1 MAKYREIYLKL
12 AKQIVNGELAPGT
25 RLLSSAEL
33 AQAENISYITAHKV
47 YELLCRNNMVDA
59 RRGQGFFVRK
69 TSESV
74 YQFTD
79 TLSVGKIGMLLSMV
93 DRSYS
98 DFYHKLVLRLLNSG
112 SAPTALGYSWMM
124 EEFSCEKAEKV
135 LLSFAAS
142 GIETLI
148 IRGDAHFP
156 YKALWKVRNAF
167 KKIIFVKFYNGEM
180 AFEGASKVL
189 FDMRKAGSLAAG
201 HLLENNFRN
210 LVFLTQEPA
219 KEEIRRKHGVSSR
232 LFDMDILDGIE
243 DACKANGVDFYHTG
257 RIIASNMPYHERE
270 NQVKKEINDAL
281 DAGCNGFV
289 CMNDIR
295 ALSVYQ
301 VAAERGLVIN
311 KDIGIVSHFNTSLCE
326 SLTPKLSSVD
336 MNIPTLIEAV
346 SDAVTAP
353 VNNTVLY
360 VEPKLIKRK

>member
-12 AKQIVNGELAPGT
+12 AKQIVNGELAYGT

-33 AQAENISYITAHKV
+33 AKAENISYITAHKV
-47 YELLCRNNMVDA
+47 YELLRRNNMVEA
-59 RRGQGFFVRK
+59 RRGQGFFVRQPGSK
-69 TSESV
+69 IF
-74 YQFTD
+74 QFTD
-79 TLSVGKIGMLLSMV
+79 TLSVGKIGLLLSLV
-93 DRSYS
+93 DRSYN

-124 EEFSCEKAEKV
+124 EDFSCEKAKKV

-156 YKALWKVRNAF
+156 YRALWEVRKAF

-180 AFEGASKVL
+180 PFEDASKVL
-189 FDMRKAGSLAAG
+189 FDMRKAGKLATG
-201 HLLENNFRN
+201 YLLEQGFNK

-219 KEEIRRKHGVSSR
+219 KEAIRRKHGISSK

-243 DACKANGVDFYHTG
+243 DACREAGVDFYNTG
-257 RIIASNMPYHERE
+257 RIITRNIPYHENE
-270 NQVKKEINDAL
+270 NEVKSQINAAL
-281 DAGCNGFV
+281 DAGCNGFI

-295 ALSVYQ
+295 ALLVYQ
-301 VAAERGLVIN
+301 VVAERGLVLN
-311 KDIGIVSHFNTSLCE
+311 KDINIVSHFNTSLCE
-326 SLTPKLSSVD
+326 SLSPKLSSVD

-346 SDAVTAP
+346 ANAINAP
-353 VNNTVLY
+353 AGDTNLY
-360 VEPKLIKRK
+360 VEPRLIRRK

>member
-1 MAKYREIYLKL
+1 MVKYREIYLKL
-12 AKQIVNGELAPGT
+12 AKQIVNGELPPGT

-33 AQAENISYITAHKV
+33 AQTENISYMTAHKV
-47 YELLCRNNMVDA
+47 YELLCRNNMVEA
-59 RRGQGFFVRK
+59 HRGQGFFVRK
-69 TSESV
+69 PSESV
-74 YQFTD
+74 YRFTD
-79 TLSVGKIGMLLSMV
+79 TLSVGKIGLLLSMV

-180 AFEGASKVL
+180 AFESASKVL
-189 FDMRKAGSLAAG
+189 FDMRHAGQIAAEY
-201 HLLENNFRN
+201 LLENNFN
-210 LVFLTQEPA
+210 KLLFMTQEPA
-219 KEEIRRKHGVSSR
+219 AEAIRRKHGISSS

-243 DACKANGVDFYHTG
+243 DACKRYNVDFYHTG
-257 RIIASNMPYHERE
+257 RIIARNIPYHERE
-270 NQVKKEINDAL
+270 DEVKKEIHAAL
-281 DAGCNGFV
+281 DAGCNGIV

-301 VAAERGLVIN
+301 VAAERGLIIN
-311 KDIGIVSHFNTSLCE
+311 KDISIVSHFNTSLCE
-326 SLTPKLSSVD
+326 SLMPKLSSVD
-336 MNIPTLIEAV
+336 MNISTLIEAV
-346 SDAVTAP
+346 TDSVNSPAVNLP
-353 VNNTVLY
+353 VYIQPRLV
-360 VEPKLIKRK
+360 KRK

>member
-1 MAKYREIYLKL
+1 M
-12 AKQIVNGELAPGT
+12 
-25 RLLSSAEL
+25 
-33 AQAENISYITAHKV
+33 
-47 YELLCRNNMVDA
+47 
-59 RRGQGFFVRK
+59 
-69 TSESV
+69 
-74 YQFTD
+74 
-79 TLSVGKIGMLLSMV
+79 
-93 DRSYS
+93 
-98 DFYHKLVLRLLNSG
+98 
-112 SAPTALGYSWMM
+112 
-124 EEFSCEKAEKV
+124 
-135 LLSFAAS
+135 
-142 GIETLI
+142 
-148 IRGDAHFP
+148 
-156 YKALWKVRNAF
+156 
-167 KKIIFVKFYNGEM
+167 
-180 AFEGASKVL
+180 
-189 FDMRKAGSLAAG
+189 
-201 HLLENNFRN
+201 LENNFRN

-243 DACKANGVDFYHTG
+243 DACKANGVDFYLTG